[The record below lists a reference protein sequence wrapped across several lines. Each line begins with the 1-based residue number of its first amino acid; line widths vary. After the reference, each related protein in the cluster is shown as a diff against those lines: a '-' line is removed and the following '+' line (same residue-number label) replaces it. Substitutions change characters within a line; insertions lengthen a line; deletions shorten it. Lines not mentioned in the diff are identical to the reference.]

1 MSLLRSRVRSLVR
14 AVIAASLLVMQFV
27 VVYLRVLPY
36 LSSTFGR
43 DACLYQAFL
52 WLGFPLGMLLLD
64 VSRSRIPTRKLLR
77 II

>member
-1 MSLLRSRVRSLVR
+1 
-14 AVIAASLLVMQFV
+14 MQFV

-77 II
+77 LI